1 MKKTNRIN
9 AEVMLTCRMEKVLFD
24 KLTKYAKRAGMTRSQ
39 YVRLGMLYVLD
50 TEKRLAEN
58 K

>member
-9 AEVMLTCRMEKVLFD
+9 AEIMLTCRMEKVLFD
-24 KLTKYAKRAGMTRSQ
+24 KLTKHAKKAGMTRSE
-39 YVRLGMLYVLD
+39 YVRMGMLYVLD
-50 TEKRLAEN
+50 TDKRLAEN